1 VVQWEEQRKENF
13 VLTSYQEENRRLVV
27 RVTSKYMRF
36 MQFIEFLKKDKKS
49 HYLDCCSFLFRCRT
63 HSHLIYCHCPLGMT
77 KPHTSK
83 LNVTLFPGQNHML
96 PQIRSHSLIVA
107 VSCLRQE

>member
-36 MQFIEFLKKDKKS
+36 MQFVEFLKKDKKS
-49 HYLDCCSFLFRCRT
+49 HYLDCCSFLFRSEHTRIWFIVTAHWAWPSRT
-63 HSHLIYCHCPLGMT
+63 LLNSTLLFSQAKIICCH
-77 KPHTSK
+77 KFAAIAWSW
-83 LNVTLFPGQNHML
+83 
-96 PQIRSHSLIVA
+96 RWA
-107 VSCLRQE
+107 VCDKS